1 MRAVKGVGICFVLLV
16 LLSAGPSFGRDLQQ
30 MTDSELDGVHARG
43 LTFLFDSSTLLN
55 GGSISPYNINFNGT
69 NNLSLRNSIMLSGNV
84 QQSGLGVVNAVNSTV
99 NMPINLI
106 VLINS
111 QISGGINLKN
121 VLSGSNRLW

>member
-1 MRAVKGVGICFVLLV
+1 MRAVRGVGICFVLLV
-16 LLSAGPSFGRDLQQ
+16 LLSAGPSFGKGLEQ